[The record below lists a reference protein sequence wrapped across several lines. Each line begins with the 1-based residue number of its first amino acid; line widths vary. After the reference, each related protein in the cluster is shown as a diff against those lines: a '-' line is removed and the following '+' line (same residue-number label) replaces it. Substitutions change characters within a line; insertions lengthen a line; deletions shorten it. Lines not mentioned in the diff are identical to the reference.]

1 MWRFLLESKQ
11 MQGFSVLIG
20 MESPAFIWVLG
31 VHSGP
36 VKSLR
41 ILPTSLCLHHKPT
54 CWVLHL
60 GCKGTR
66 QSYTLQSL
74 THKKAQRTTC
84 SSDRNIKPSDAYKP
98 LLRFVYP
105 SSPNHLCSG
114 PHGSSQP
121 HSYRYSWNSVWISG
135 SATGLK
141 WFLLLPKCHMVFS
154 GHLHR

>member
-1 MWRFLLESKQ
+1 MWCFLLESKDT
-11 MQGFSVLIG
+11 GLFCLVRHGDPRAYLSIRCPLW
-20 MESPAFIWVLG
+20 SF
-31 VHSGP
+31 
-36 VKSLR
+36 KSLR
-41 ILPTSLCLHHKPT
+41 VLPTFLYLHHKPT

-60 GCKGTR
+60 GYKGTR

-84 SSDRNIKPSDAYKP
+84 SSDKNIKPSDAYKP
-98 LLRFVYP
+98 LLRFVFP

-114 PHGSSQP
+114 PDGSSQP

-141 WFLLLPKCHMVFS
+141 WFLLLPRCHMVFS
-154 GHLHR
+154 GHLHH